1 MKPDILV
8 APLLYQPVM
17 TLLEAEFTIHGIWEA
32 KDQTEFLAA
41 VKDKIRAIANFS
53 AFPLKRDLIDALPR
67 LEIIGCMS
75 VGVDHI
81 DLAAAK
87 ARGIPVTN
95 APDVLTD
102 CVADIGMS
110 LVLAVARRI
119 VTADRFVRSGQ
130 WLKAGF
136 PFGTKLGG
144 ATMGIVGLGRIGK
157 AVARRAEAFGIR
169 IVYFGRRPQADVA
182 YPFYDDLTAMAEASD
197 YLMLTCP
204 GGPATRNLVDA
215 AVLEALGQD
224 GVLINIARGSVVD
237 EPAMVAALQK
247 GQIGGAGLDVFAAEP
262 QVPEA
267 LFALDNVVLLPH
279 IASATHATRAAMGQ
293 LMVDNLKAHFAGKPL
308 LTPVT

>member
-8 APLLYQPVM
+8 APHLYEPVM
-17 TLLEAEFTIHGIWEA
+17 KSLEEAFTVHGIWQA
-32 KDQTEFLAA
+32 KDQADFLAQ
-41 VKDKIRAIANFS
+41 VGDKIRAIANFS
-53 AFPLKRDLIDALPR
+53 TFPLKRDLIDALPR
-67 LEIIGCMS
+67 LEVIGCMS

-110 LVLAVARRI
+110 LVLAVARRL
-119 VTADRFVRSGQ
+119 VSADRFVRSGQ
-130 WLKAGF
+130 WLKGSF
-136 PFGTKLGG
+136 PFGNKLGG
-144 ATMGIVGLGRIGK
+144 ATLGIVGLGRIGK
-157 AVARRAEAFGIR
+157 AVAKRAEAFGIG
-169 IVYFGRRPQADVA
+169 IVYFGRHRQEGIA
-182 YPFYDDLTAMAEASD
+182 YPFYGDLKTMAAESD

-204 GGPATRNLVDA
+204 GGPATRNLIDA
-215 AVLEALGQD
+215 EVLGALGRE

-237 EPAMVAALQK
+237 EAAMVAALK
-247 GQIGGAGLDVFAAEP
+247 EGRLGGAGLDVYAAEP

-279 IASATHATRAAMGQ
+279 IASATHGTRAAMGH